1 MRQRV
6 PGGRCETESTGWEML
21 DSEYRVGDVRQ

>member
-6 PGGRCETESTGWEML
+6 PGGRCETESNRVGDVKTVSTGWEM
-21 DSEYRVGDVRQ
+21 